1 MRTFDSL
8 PKSFKKTARY
18 IRQEASLEQLKG
30 LEVLLSRVIY
40 QRMQELTKREIANK
54 S

>member
-1 MRTFDSL
+1 MKTFDSL
-8 PKSFKKTARY
+8 PKSFKKTARF

-40 QRMQELTKREIANK
+40 QRKQELLERKIANK